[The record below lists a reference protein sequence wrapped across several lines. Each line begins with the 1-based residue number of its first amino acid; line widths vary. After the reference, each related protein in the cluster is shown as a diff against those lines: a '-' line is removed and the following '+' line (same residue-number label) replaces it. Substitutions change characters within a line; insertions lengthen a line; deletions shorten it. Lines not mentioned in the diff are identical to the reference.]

1 MLYSHVP
8 RPGVGEGATGFVCV
22 GEGDGGREG
31 MRTLPGARKVL
42 YREGTTVL
50 PQPDLGHMSHNQKQ
64 GCSDCHNTTTS
75 RHWPGDAHM
84 ENAQP

>member
-22 GEGDGGREG
+22 GEGDGGRDG

-64 GCSDCHNTTTS
+64 GCSDCQNATTS
-75 RHWPGDAHM
+75 MH
-84 ENAQP
+84 

>member
-1 MLYSHVP
+1 MS
-8 RPGVGEGATGFVCV
+8 RDRGSGEGPRDCV
-22 GEGDGGREG
+22 FGGGEGDGGREG
-31 MRTLPGARKVL
+31 MRMLPGARKVL
-42 YREGTTVL
+42 YKEGTTVL

-64 GCSDCHNTTTS
+64 GCSDCQNTTSS